1 MLNLLRA
8 DITKENTTKTFGDL
22 MMESINTMDIR
33 DAFMEDDVDEN
44 DPELEKL
51 IDGIPE
57 SDDVSEDD
65 LDELTESLIPELDE
79 VM

>member
-8 DITKENTTKTFGDL
+8 DITKENATKTFGDL

-57 SDDVSEDD
+57 SDDVSEDE

>member
-8 DITKENTTKTFGDL
+8 DITKENTTKTFSDL